1 MITADALSRAP
12 ASYSTESDQVLQA
25 EVCSFL
31 AAVTDSLPALDEH
44 VGEFRSQQAED
55 EICSP
60 LARFCTNGWPNKEAV
75 PEPLKPYWACWGEL
89 SLDQDGLRLCGQ
101 RIIVPAALRLQVLG
115 QLHTG
120 HQGITK
126 CRQRAKKSVWWPGL
140 QLAKFVRSCSTCAR
154 SQAQHAEPLLL
165 SDIPSLP
172 WQRVAL
178 DFFDF
183 KSHYLVAVDYY
194 WCYIE
199 LALMFSLT
207 TSQTIL
213 HLSSI
218 FARHGIPD
226 ELFSDNGPQFASRK
240 FRDFVWGQHIK
251 HTTSSPLY
259 SQANGMA

>member
-1 MITADALSRAP
+1 MQSTSTFLHQWLAQQGGSARA
-12 ASYSTESDQVLQA
+12 V
-25 EVCSFL
+25 
-31 AAVTDSLPALDEH
+31 
-44 VGEFRSQQAED
+44 
-55 EICSP
+55 
-60 LARFCTNGWPNKEAV
+60 
-75 PEPLKPYWACWGEL
+75 KPYWACWGEL

-178 DFFDF
+178 DF
-183 KSHYLVAVDYY
+183 SISVSLPRGCGLLLV
-194 WCYIE
+194 
-199 LALMFSLT
+199 
-207 TSQTIL
+207 L
-213 HLSSI
+213 H
-218 FARHGIPD
+218 
-226 ELFSDNGPQFASRK
+226 
-240 FRDFVWGQHIK
+240 
-251 HTTSSPLY
+251 
-259 SQANGMA
+259 